1 MAFRRLVKSFPSEPE
16 ELRKQ
21 KDWEG
26 DIVLNVDDKATQ
38 GSLLD
43 AWKWWEV

>member
-16 ELRKQ
+16 KLQKQ
-21 KDWEG
+21 
-26 DIVLNVDDKATQ
+26 NVDDKATQ

-43 AWKWWEV
+43 AWKW